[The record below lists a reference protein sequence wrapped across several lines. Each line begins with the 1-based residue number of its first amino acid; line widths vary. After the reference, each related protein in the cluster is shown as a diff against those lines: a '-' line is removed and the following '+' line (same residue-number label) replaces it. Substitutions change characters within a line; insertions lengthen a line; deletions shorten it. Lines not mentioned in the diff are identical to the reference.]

1 MPGSFSFV
9 YHADQVARD
18 RYQIMGTNL
27 CLRIGQPRNGRLKG
41 LHACIMQNKHID
53 HLPFSA
59 VMIWGRMIN
68 KIHAEN
74 LMLVA
79 LVLEDAA
86 AIG

>member
-9 YHADQVARD
+9 YHADRVARF
-18 RYQIMGTNL
+18 RYQIMGANL
-27 CLRIGQPRNGRLKG
+27 CLRIGQPRKGRLKG
-41 LHACIMQNKHID
+41 LHARIMQNKHID

-59 VMIWGRMIN
+59 VMIWGRMFSE
-68 KIHAEN
+68 IHAEN

-79 LVLEDAA
+79 LILEDAS